1 MGSSSALSPSKEA
14 YRTRFRAYRRSLSRR
29 SQRARGAL
37 ITHRALQHPVLA
49 SAQTVHLYWPQLEQ
63 GEVDTRLL
71 IAALRILGATVALP
85 VVTSY
90 DPEHPTME
98 PRRYDGPTALT
109 TNRWDIREPT
119 DAPRIPPEALD
130 AVVVPAL
137 GAGRTGHR
145 IGHGAGYYDAFL
157 SAVEG
162 PRIGLVYH
170 ECLLPS
176 VPSAP
181 HDVALTSIIT
191 ERGTFTVD

>member
-1 MGSSSALSPSKEA
+1 MGSSAASSSKA
-14 YRTRFRAYRRSLSRR
+14 ACRSRFRAYRHSLPKSSQQARS
-29 SQRARGAL
+29 AL
-37 ITHRALQHPVLA
+37 IVHRALQHPVLA
-49 SAQTVHLYWPQLEQ
+49 SAQTVHLYWPQIEQ

-71 IAALRILGATVALP
+71 IAALRIRGATVALP

-90 DPEHPTME
+90 DPETPTME
-98 PRRYDGPTALT
+98 PHRYDGPDALT
-109 TNRWDIREPT
+109 TSQWGIREPT
-119 DAPRIPPEALD
+119 TAPRLPPEALD

-157 SAVEG
+157 AG
-162 PRIGLVYH
+162 IQCPTIGLVYH
-170 ECLLPS
+170 ECLLPT

-191 ERGTFTVD
+191 ERGTFAVD